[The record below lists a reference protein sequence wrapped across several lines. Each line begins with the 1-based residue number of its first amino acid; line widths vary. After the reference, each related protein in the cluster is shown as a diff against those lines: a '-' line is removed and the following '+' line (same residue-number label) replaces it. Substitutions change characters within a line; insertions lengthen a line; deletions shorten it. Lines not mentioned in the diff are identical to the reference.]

1 MIIAANWATEP
12 AFISDSGSLKTT
24 NNLIM
29 LPHLICI
36 TWLLHPDYFLCLYDI
51 ACADEL
57 LLRDAASLCCMD
69 IVEIN

>member
-1 MIIAANWATEP
+1 
-12 AFISDSGSLKTT
+12 
-24 NNLIM
+24 M
-29 LPHLICI
+29 LPHLIYI